1 MNKLSAAVALVVC
14 GLSVNAFAGARV
26 VVNGVIPGTVPAQDQ
41 GIRSLNSSSS
51 QAQPKKILFQKV
63 VLSADAQAYLANHIS
78 DPDSSSVLLAAPAG
92 GVSSQQI
99 AMNSV
104 PVLDQGQHGSCA
116 TFATTAALDA
126 VIGKKDYISQLC
138 NLELGSYLESQDAN
152 YPSGWEGSTNEIILT
167 QVKENGIIK
176 KADQT
181 SVGCR
186 FDNKPEQY
194 NLTDQSATGLP
205 VTKALFT
212 AHSEMVMS
220 NISYVSLFNPDD
232 AFSNKVNMTNVLN
245 NKIKPA
251 INKGHRIVFGTLI
264 DEKIGGNGL
273 GGSYKALND
282 TWALTATIQRHAR
295 NKNNIHAGHAMI
307 ITGYDDNAVMTDTD
321 GKKHT
326 GILTLR
332 NSWGAQY
339 GDQGNYYMTYDYFKK
354 LVTEAEEIVP
364 SA

>member
-14 GLSVNAFAGARV
+14 GISVNAFAGARV
-26 VVNGVIPGTVPAQDQ
+26 VVNGVMPGSVPAQDQ
-41 GIRSLNSSSS
+41 GIRSLNSTSAPS
-51 QAQPKKILFQKV
+51 PLKKILFQKV
-63 VLSADAQAYLANHIS
+63 VLSADAQDYLASHIS
-78 DPDSSSVLLAAPAG
+78 DPDSSNTLLAAPAN

-99 AMNSV
+99 AMNNV

-126 VIGKKDYISQLC
+126 VLGKKDYISQLC
-138 NLELGSYLESQDAN
+138 NLELGSYLESKDSN
-152 YPSGWEGSTNEIILT
+152 YPSGWEGSTNEIVLT
-167 QVKENGIIK
+167 QIKDNGIIK
-176 KADQT
+176 KADQLST
-181 SVGCR
+181 GCR

-194 NLTDQSATGLP
+194 NLTDQSETGLP
-205 VTKALFT
+205 VTKALFV

-220 NISYVSLFNPDD
+220 SISYVPLFNPDD
-232 AFSNKVNMTNVLN
+232 AFSNQVNMTNVLN
-245 NKIKPA
+245 NKVKPA

-273 GGSYKALND
+273 GGSYKARND
-282 TWALTATIQRHAR
+282 TWALTSLIQKHAK
-295 NKNNIHAGHAMI
+295 NKNNIHAGHAMV

-332 NSWGAQY
+332 NSWSAQY

-354 LVTEAEEIVP
+354 MVTEAEEIVP